1 MKSDRLLVILALV
14 TLIVVVMM
22 LRPKQPPSTTV
33 VRVQETVPT
42 PRPFLGGG
50 VLRSPEFRKPPLKEY
65 KPRMYQQ
72 MGLLLSDD
80 ETLPLYGKESPTH
93 RDRYFYYTTTPGD
106 QIYPLPVSYD
116 NRDCMDDI
124 GCQEF
129 YGNEEV
135 TVTGKSGSYKTKIY
149 SNRQMYYD
157 DRIV

>member
-14 TLIVVVMM
+14 TLIIVVMM

-33 VRVQETVPT
+33 VRVQETA
-42 PRPFLGGG
+42 PRPFLGGS
-50 VLRSPEFRKPPLKEY
+50 VLRSPEFRRPPLKEY